1 MSISEIKV
9 EHKDLLLSFQNILDS
24 SGITLE
30 KDYNSNIPYLG
41 SSSINKKE
49 GFYVRLNQRTNL
61 SAKQLHI
68 IKNCFPMK
76 IRNEKDIFVLN
87 MLSYSDFDW
96 DEDRYWQP
104 SISIEIIKNGKP
116 LL

>member
-1 MSISEIKV
+1 MTISEVKV
-9 EHKDLLLSFQNILDS
+9 EHKDLLLLLQTILDS

-30 KDYNSNIPYLG
+30 EDYNSNIPYLG
-41 SSSINKKE
+41 SSLINKKE
-49 GFYVRLNQRTNL
+49 GFYVRLKQRSNL
-61 SAKQLHI
+61 SAKQLDI
-68 IKNCFPMK
+68 INNSFPIKM
-76 IRNEKDIFVLN
+76 RNEKDIYVVN

-96 DEDRYWQP
+96 DDDRTWQP